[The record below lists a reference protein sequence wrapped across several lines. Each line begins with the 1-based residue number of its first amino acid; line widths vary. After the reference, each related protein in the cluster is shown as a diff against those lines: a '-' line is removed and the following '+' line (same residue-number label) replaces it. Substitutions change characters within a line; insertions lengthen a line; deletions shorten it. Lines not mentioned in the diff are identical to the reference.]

1 MAGAR
6 RMPEIAGTCPGSGGV
21 MAMTSFGAYGEKI
34 KYGGL
39 GVDMV
44 VVVVVE

>member
-1 MAGAR
+1 MAGAQAGDR
-6 RMPEIAGTCPGSGGV
+6 RDLSGMAGRDGLGV
-21 MAMTSFGAYGEKI
+21 LRCLGEKI

>member
-1 MAGAR
+1 MAW
-6 RMPEIAGTCPGSGGV
+6 
-21 MAMTSFGAYGEKI
+21 TSSHAYSEKI